1 LFFVPLAINN
11 WDGLLCALV
20 HMVAFDV
27 GHVRVAVRVHKAA
40 YDAVLV
46 HMQELVAV
54 LIDKTAFDDVL
65 AHIHD

>member
-1 LFFVPLAINN
+1 
-11 WDGLLCALV
+11 
-20 HMVAFDV
+20 MVAFDV